1 MSRGALFALTS
12 LACLLLVISPLEAH
26 AQVWSVDL
34 SAGRTV
40 YEPVAV
46 NVGTNNLVG
55 SVRYDTRRNAWVYVN
70 AALPLGSAA
79 PFWDGGGAGGRF
91 SLPASGLRRVTLGSD
106 VGAHAFMFRDASAQQ
121 MGNGGILEA
130 IPFASVSAG
139 SASLEVRGG
148 WRGQSLAFAG
158 ATRNRGVFETGFRAL
173 YADAAVN
180 AQGDVRW
187 VHASEGVFPF
197 VGASIASSGLA
208 PVTVWGRAGKW
219 VGSTLTNASWGVG
232 ASVAMGTRSS
242 VWVSAQQEAP
252 DPLYW
257 NAERRSWAVGV
268 TRQLSRPAA
277 PIVPAPST
285 QPGGVVIRIDAGDAP
300 AGNVFIGGSFNN
312 WQPQPMQREGRD
324 WIIRLPL
331 APGVYQYAFRAA
343 SGEWFVPASTP
354 GRRDDGFGGQQA
366 VLVVS

>member
-1 MSRGALFALTS
+1 MSRRGLLALTF
-12 LACLLLVISPLEAH
+12 LACLIVAAAPRKAC
-26 AQVWSVDL
+26 AQTWSIDL

-46 NVGTNNLVG
+46 NAGTNNLVG
-55 SVRYDTRRNAWVYVN
+55 SVRYDARRNAWVYAN
-70 AALPLGSAA
+70 AAVPLSDAA

-91 SLPASGLRRVTLGSD
+91 LLPDSGLRRLTLGSD
-106 VGAHAFMFRDASAQQ
+106 VGAHAFMFRDATAQQ
-121 MGNGGILEA
+121 MGSGGILEA
-130 IPFASVSAG
+130 IPFVSLSAG
-139 SASLEVRGG
+139 AASLEVRGG

-158 ATRNRGVFETGFRAL
+158 ATQNRGVFETGFRGV
-173 YADAAVN
+173 YDGAAN
-180 AQGDVRW
+180 LQGDIRW
-187 VHASEGVFPF
+187 VRATEGVFPF
-197 VGASIASSGLA
+197 VGASIAYSGSS

-219 VGSTLTNASWGVG
+219 VGNTLTNAAWGVG
-232 ASVAMGTRSS
+232 ASIAMGARSS

-268 TRQLSRPAA
+268 TRQLTRPAA
-277 PIVPAPST
+277 PIVPAPSA
-285 QPGGVVIRIDAGDAP
+285 QPGGVLIRISAEDAP
-300 AGNVFIGGSFNN
+300 AGNVSIAGSFNN

-331 APGVYQYAFRAA
+331 APGVYQYAFRSA
-343 SGEWFVPASTP
+343 SGDWFVPASTP